1 MFARVAKWEGGDPE
15 ALRRS
20 AAEIASQADQGPP
33 EGVPATAFTLLIDP
47 EAGRSI
53 AIVMFATEE
62 DRRVGHETLNA
73 MNPPER
79 RDGHARRGGVLRRGR
94 AAHDVTVRH
103 KSTAQLI
110 APAVPQKLREVTS
123 SA

>member
-33 EGVPATAFTLLIDP
+33 EGVPATSFTLLIDP
-47 EAGRSI
+47 DAGRSI

-62 DRRVGHETLNA
+62 DRRIGHETLNA
-73 MNPPER
+73 MNPPD
-79 RDGHARRGGVLRRGR
+79 DGMGKRGEVEFYEV
-94 AAHDVTVRH
+94 AAQ
-103 KSTAQLI
+103 STM
-110 APAVPQKLREVTS
+110 
-123 SA
+123 